1 MIQNKDYRFP
11 VSISKETFVD
21 KIISGAMIG
30 SNTSE
35 NKEIRKQYG
44 YKGSD
49 TIHYQKTYV
58 TSEELLD
65 YLLNGHVI
73 CHIFASDLFTK
84 SFKNNSNFKCAYM
97 IGVDI
102 DDTQYT
108 VEEFIDKLSFKPTFF
123 YTSYSNMKNGNGARF
138 RLVYVVN
145 TRQSGPPIKNPYLF
159 RYCVYCLNTI
169 IERDTNEVIKDKCN
183 QNCSQYFNGTNKD
196 NEDIILEHGITNYVY
211 ELEDFGINA
220 EGFKDFL
227 INYCYYK
234 TANKEHTRGMLDLLN
249 RIFKIKCIYD
259 SSIMMFV
266 ETPDNDSECQTTGII
281 PQEKTKC
288 SNWFVNLLKR
298 KGFEGY
304 ETVLKLYRH
313 KFPYIYRKEKDEW
326 IDNLYQF
333 VDNDYFSLYYNYNI
347 VKDGNQRRKKLYERM
362 CLRRILYP
370 NADADTLLFNA
381 FIDVCRFFEVDNDL
395 TIECLVRNVESVMS
409 MSIEDIQN
417 NFKQAIEELQE
428 TRRPKCGIILKR
440 GVCFGAVETN
450 KKLREIRWN
459 IIAESYKT
467 NSSLQE
473 NLIFINDCLGISVS
487 RSTLYRFC
495 KERNYRTSIDTK
507 NRLTD
512 EELLELIDT
521 NLSERKN
528 MKFLKDN
535 DICVGNKRM
544 RKLLKQ
550 KRDNECS
557 RCLNTQGKTNV
568 DDGAVVVSMHK
579 ETLERTECD
588 CHTNSDC
595 LCERGK
601 GVKKDYNFD
610 GIFEI
615 ANRIVSD
622 PSYYKQIKECV

>member
-11 VSISKETFVD
+11 VSLSKETFVD

-49 TIHYQKTYV
+49 TIHYQKKYV

-73 CHIFASDLFTK
+73 CHVFASDLFTK
-84 SFKNNSNFKCAYM
+84 SYKKNSNFKCAYL

-108 VEEFIDKLSFKPTFF
+108 VEEFIDKLSFKPTFY

-138 RLVYVVN
+138 RLVYVIN
-145 TRQSGPPIKNPYLF
+145 ARQSGPPIKNPYLF
-159 RYCVYCLNTI
+159 RYCVYCLNSI
-169 IERDTNEVIKDKCN
+169 IERDTDEVIKDKCN

-196 NEDIILEHGITNYVY
+196 NKDIILEHGITNYVY

-234 TANKEHTRGMLDLLN
+234 TANKEHTRGMLDILY
-249 RIFKIKCIYD
+249 RIYKIKCIYD
-259 SSIMMFV
+259 SSKMMFV
-266 ETPDNDSECQTTGII
+266 ETLDNDSEYQTAEII
-281 PQEKTKC
+281 PQEQTKC
-288 SNWFVNLLKR
+288 SNWFVNLLR
-298 KGFEGY
+298 RREFEGY
-304 ETVLKLYRH
+304 ETVIKLNRH

-333 VDNDYFSLYYNYNI
+333 VDKDYFSLYYNYNK
-347 VKDGNQRRKKLYERM
+347 VKDGSQRRKKLYERM

-370 NADADTLLFNA
+370 NANADTLLFNA

-395 TIECLVRNVESVMS
+395 TIDCLVRNVESAMS
-409 MSIEDIQN
+409 MSIEDIQS
-417 NFKQAIEELQE
+417 NFKEAIEELQK
-428 TRRPKCGIILKR
+428 TRRPKNGIILKR
-440 GVCFGAVETN
+440 GVCFGAVEIS
-450 KKLREIRWN
+450 KKLKEIRWN
-459 IIAESYKT
+459 IIEDAYNPELSIK
-467 NSSLQE
+467 E
-473 NLIFINDCLGISVS
+473 NLIFLNDCLGISIS
-487 RSTLYRFC
+487 RPTLYRIC
-495 KERNYRTSIDTK
+495 KERNLITSTNTK
-507 NRLTD
+507 NVVTD
-512 EELLELIDT
+512 EEVLELIDT
-521 NLSERKN
+521 SLSERKN
-528 MKFLKDN
+528 MNILKDN

-550 KRDNECS
+550 KRDNESCRS
-557 RCLNTQGKTNV
+557 LNTK
-568 DDGAVVVSMHK
+568 
-579 ETLERTECD
+579 
-588 CHTNSDC
+588 
-595 LCERGK
+595 
-601 GVKKDYNFD
+601 
-610 GIFEI
+610 
-615 ANRIVSD
+615 
-622 PSYYKQIKECV
+622 